1 MDHRN
6 EQQYESLGLCQRLFY
21 FVMRALAA
29 QAVKPVTLGPSV
41 THNHTRKMNWSLSSD
56 KQEAGAQDFTE
67 DSESVAS
74 IDIKD
79 EDTMECTCTSR
90 GGVKAKA
97 PRKMVSI
104 NDKPEFIDLSKKRKN
119 GEIECRHDGELRP
132 LRSILKVGSNL
143 YDKSTK
149 PASLC

>member
-6 EQQYESLGLCQRLFY
+6 EPQFESFGLCQRLFY
-21 FVMRALAA
+21 FIMRALAA

-41 THNHTRKMNWSLSSD
+41 PHNNTRKMNWSLGSD
-56 KQEAGAQDFTE
+56 KQEAGVQDFTE

-74 IDIKD
+74 IDMED
-79 EDTMECTCTSR
+79 EVRMESTCTSR

-104 NDKPEFIDLSKKRKN
+104 NDKPEVIDLSKKRKN

-132 LRSILKVGSNL
+132 LRSILKVSSNL
-143 YDKSTK
+143 YDKSN
-149 PASLC
+149 AS